1 MVVQSNSNKVAHAG
15 LKGKSTQ
22 HLRC

>member
-1 MVVQSNSNKVAHAG
+1 MVVQNNSNKVAHAG